1 MGSEMCIRDS
11 VNPEWTLL
19 VDEAQVD
26 SQKKTG
32 EFTLTTVVD
41 GKEILTEINQG
52 NLGSVEIIVKIDG
65 KLSQSFSGFLI

>member
-1 MGSEMCIRDS
+1 M
-11 VNPEWTLL
+11 
-19 VDEAQVD
+19 DEAQVD